1 MRILVSLAVL
11 VCASV
16 AVFAGSK
23 PDQTEGHLSI
33 SSQVIQEHMLYLSDD
48 LLRGREPGTAG
59 YDTAADYVAEQF
71 AKIGLSP
78 MGDEG
83 GFFQNIQLRQ
93 FALVPAETS
102 LRIQGEESIELT
114 LGDDY
119 LVAGNSLYPEHK
131 GTAPIVFVGNGIY
144 DPAQG
149 INDYAGLDVTGKY
162 VAVLHSA
169 PRSLHPDVRAHYMQQ
184 KAKMAAAQ
192 GALGAFILLT
202 PQSLKVFSYDLKKR
216 EALKPRSNWLQSN
229 GEMHDDAP
237 GLGALV
243 YLPPETSIRMFEGE
257 THSFEK
263 ILRTSEEGAA
273 LEAFTLSKKADLE
286 FSFSAG
292 AEFESANVVAVWE
305 GSDPE
310 LKGEYV
316 VVSAHLDHLGVDD
329 SESKDGIYNGLMD
342 NASGVAVMLEV
353 ARKMAQGPAPG
364 RTVVFVALTA
374 EETGHIG
381 SSYFASQPMS
391 QGHRIVANVN
401 LDMPFLFFPL
411 EGVIA
416 FGAEH
421 SSLHATTGDALRS
434 IGLQLAPD
442 PIPEMAVFTKSDQY
456 NFALEGVPAMT
467 LQPDF
472 GQNEDNAAKVY
483 QFLASE
489 YHQPSDQHP
498 GLTVDYQAAAVFTEA
513 NYAVVRAIA
522 ESPVSPQWNAGNF
535 FSTVNSTPHNTLKPL
550 LDEAEVT
557 SWATESLEKL
567 LGNSWVPGATL
578 AIVQWD
584 KVISLQG
591 VGTSN
596 IETGAAIDP
605 EKTLFRIG
613 SISKSLTALA
623 ALRMVDKNLVDLDVD
638 INAYL
643 KSVHLED
650 RYSEAITLR
659 DLLGHRAGFEG
670 MSLFHMVTGD
680 NSKIDM
686 TAAEVQRNLVR
697 VRPLSAPRMYDN
709 MAFGV
714 VGYVLQEVL
723 DKPFRE
729 VVESELFAP
738 LGMETAVVGLPD
750 ARWKEAASCHEPGGG
765 RSVNVCPHA
774 LLRTMVQGAGD
785 ISVSAMDM
793 ANFMKAIISPTTA
806 LSEATAAQWLDFDA
820 GRLHSEI
827 GGMGL
832 GIVEL
837 SYGNRRCLGH
847 GGSIEGFIST
857 FCVFP
862 DQGVGVFLSINGN
875 DEINPELSL
884 SGILGQAVASQ
895 PEVDESLL
903 HPRELI
909 KQFFGDFADRFI
921 PNSVVDVA
929 TPVPSTSEPSTS
941 ESSTP
946 KRLATAA
953 LVGSYFRDDLSR
965 SVWGEILLSLN
976 PKVLSSPVD
985 GELFINGKGPYTEK
999 APMYYEYAPPEALPD
1014 IARVAFALEDGEL
1027 LMAQNGYSVNVRQ
1040 PWYSAGRWTLPL
1052 LAMATLILLLAP
1064 LYSFVAKPE
1073 AYKGVL
1079 RVAGCS
1085 LALFLGGLLL
1095 ELEYA
1100 SLIEQGKIF
1109 LILPTLWRLLF
1120 PLAVMGFIYMFWK
1133 LYTSGL
1139 LQGFIGGGG
1148 GLIQK
1153 TVMSLTSLAALFV
1166 SWLAFHWGLVF
1177 LVLR

>member
-1 MRILVSLAVL
+1 MRIFVSLAVL

-16 AVFAGSK
+16 AVLAGSK
-23 PDQTEGHLSI
+23 PDQPVGHLPI
-33 SSQVIQEHMLYLSDD
+33 SPQVIQGHMLYLSDD

-59 YDTAADYVAEQF
+59 YDAAADYVAEQF
-71 AKIGLSP
+71 AKSGLSP
-78 MGDEG
+78 MGDKG
-83 GFFQNIQLRQ
+83 GFFQSIQLRQ
-93 FALVPAETS
+93 FALEPAKTS
-102 LRIQGEESIELT
+102 LKIQGEESIELT
-114 LGDDY
+114 LWDDY
-119 LVAGNSLYPEHK
+119 LVAGNSLYLEHK

-162 VAVLHSA
+162 VALLHNA
-169 PRSLHPDVRAHYMQQ
+169 PRTLHPDVRAHYMQQ

-192 GALGAFILLT
+192 GALGVFVLLT
-202 PQSLKVFSYDLKKR
+202 PQSLEVFSYDLKKR
-216 EALKPRSNWLQSN
+216 EALKPLSNWLQAN

-243 YLPPETSIRMFEGE
+243 YLPPETSNRMFEGE
-257 THSFEK
+257 TQSFET
-263 ILRTSEEGAA
+263 ILQTSEEGGA
-273 LEAFTLSKKADLE
+273 LEAFTLSKKAELA
-286 FSFSAG
+286 FSFSAV

-316 VVSAHLDHLGVDD
+316 VVSAHLDHLGVDE

-353 ARKMAQGPAPG
+353 ARKMARGPAPG

-381 SSYFASQPMS
+381 SSYFASQPMP

-411 EGVIA
+411 EGIIA

-421 SSLHATTGDALRS
+421 SSLHATTGDVLRS
-434 IGLQLAPD
+434 MGLQLAPD

-483 QFLASE
+483 EFLASE
-489 YHQPSDQHP
+489 YHQPSDQHSE
-498 GLTVDYQAAAVFTEA
+498 LTVDYQAAAVFAEA
-513 NYAVVRAIA
+513 NYGVVRAIA
-522 ESPVSPQWNAGNF
+522 ESPVSPQWKAGNF
-535 FSTVNSTPHNTLKPL
+535 FAPVNSTPLNTLNTI
-550 LDEAEVT
+550 LDGAEVS

-578 AIVQWD
+578 AVVQGD
-584 KVISLQG
+584 KIISLQG

-613 SISKSLTALA
+613 SISKSLTALT
-623 ALRMVDKNLVDLDVD
+623 ALRMADKNLVDLDVN

-643 KSVHLED
+643 KSVQLED
-650 RYSEAITLR
+650 KYSETITLR

-670 MSLFHMVTGD
+670 MSLFHMVTGE
-680 NSKIDM
+680 NSRIDM
-686 TAAEVQRNLVR
+686 TAAEVARNLVR

-723 DKPFRE
+723 DKSFRE
-729 VVESELFAP
+729 VVESELFTP
-738 LGMETAVVGLPD
+738 LEMETAVVGLPD

-765 RSVNVCPHA
+765 RSANICPHA

-785 ISVSAMDM
+785 ISVTAMDM
-793 ANFMKAIISPTTA
+793 ANFMKAVINPSSA
-806 LSEATAAQWLDFDA
+806 LSETTAAQWLDFEA
-820 GRLHSEI
+820 SRLHSKI

-837 SYGNRRCLGH
+837 SYGNRRCFGH

-884 SGILGQAVASQ
+884 SGILGLAGASQ
-895 PEVDESLL
+895 PEVDEGLL
-903 HPRELI
+903 HPREFI
-909 KQFFGDFADRFI
+909 KQFFGDFAERFI
-921 PNSVVDVA
+921 PNNEVDVTTSA
-929 TPVPSTSEPSTS
+929 SSTSNQ
-941 ESSTP
+941 
-946 KRLATAA
+946 LATAE
-953 LVGSYFRDDLSR
+953 LVGTYFRDDISR
-965 SVWGEILLSLN
+965 SIWGGILTSLN
-976 PKVLSSPVD
+976 PKVLSSSID
-985 GELFINGKGPYTEK
+985 GELFINGRGPYTEK
-999 APMYYEYAPPEALPD
+999 APMYYEYAPLEELPS

-1027 LMAQNGYSVNVRQ
+1027 LMARDGYSVNVRQ
-1040 PWYSAGRWTLPL
+1040 PWYSSGRWVLPL
-1052 LAMATLILLLAP
+1052 LAMATLILLFAP

-1073 AYKGVL
+1073 SYKGVL
-1079 RVAGCS
+1079 RVAACS
-1085 LALFLGGLLL
+1085 FALFLCGLLL

-1120 PLAVMGFIYMFWK
+1120 PLAVMGIIYMFWK
-1133 LYTSGL
+1133 LYSSGL
-1139 LQGFIGGGG
+1139 LQTFIGSGG
-1148 GLIQK
+1148 GLVQK
-1153 TVMSLTSLAALFV
+1153 TVMLLTGLAALFV

-1177 LVLR
+1177 LALR